1 MLAGL
6 QEGLQG
12 QWRSLRADL
21 FPKVVLLDLSDPQL
35 LIGQALKAGKPVE
48 PIWTAPVPARTC
60 REGLPVAIDAL
71 GDFIG
76 DLLLEHSTPDAGLVV
91 ALPRELGLWRP
102 LSWPEGAQPS
112 MAVEELR
119 ERQVNLEWPFSLE
132 AAVLDVQPLEQ
143 QPGQSLVVGTSQ
155 EALETW
161 IEVFAVAGGSLRH
174 LIPAQACLHVAL
186 EAELAEAPAGQLVG
200 LLQPAT
206 RDCQL
211 LVWRDGVPEFER
223 TLPLAADR
231 LVPEL
236 ARCLGFCRSRL
247 GPGPIRL
254 LQGEPLEAA
263 TVIEEQLDL
272 AVEMVDRG
280 EYGSLHLA
288 GLGRLALAR

>member
-21 FPKVVLLDLSDPQL
+21 FPKVVLLDLSDPQV

-48 PIWTAPVPARTC
+48 PVWTVPVPARTC
-60 REGLPVAIDAL
+60 REGVPVAIEAL
-71 GDFIG
+71 GDLIG
-76 DLLLEHSTPDAGLVV
+76 DLLLEHSSLNPGLVV
-91 ALPRELGLWRP
+91 ALPRELGLWRL
-102 LSWPEGAQPS
+102 LSWPEGAQPA

-119 ERQVNLEWPFSLE
+119 ERQINLKWPVNLE
-132 AAVLDVQPLEQ
+132 AAVLDVQPMEQ
-143 QPGQSLVVGTSQ
+143 QPGESLVVGTSQ
-155 EALETW
+155 EALESW
-161 IEVFAVAGGSLRH
+161 IEVFAFAGGSLRH

-200 LLQPAT
+200 LLQPSSH
-206 RDCQL
+206 DCQL
-211 LVWRDGVPEFER
+211 LVWRDGVPEFEHI
-223 TLPLAADR
+223 LPLAPDQ
-231 LVPEL
+231 LVPAL

-254 LQGEPLEAA
+254 LQGESLEAA
-263 TVIEEQLDL
+263 TAIAEQLGL
-272 AVEMVDRG
+272 PVEMADRG

>member
-21 FPKVVLLDLSDPQL
+21 FPRVVLLDLSDPQL
-35 LIGQALKAGKPVE
+35 VIGQALKAGKPVE

-102 LSWPEGAQPS
+102 LSWPEGAQPA

-119 ERQVNLEWPFSLE
+119 ERQVNLDWPFSLE

-143 QPGQSLVVGTSQ
+143 VPGQSLVVGTSQ

-186 EAELAEAPAGQLVG
+186 EAELAEAPASQLVG
-200 LLQPAT
+200 LLQPSG

-223 TLPLAADR
+223 ILPLAPDQ
-231 LVPEL
+231 LVPAL
-236 ARCLGFCRSRL
+236 AQSLGFCRSRL

-263 TVIEEQLDL
+263 TAIEEQLDL
-272 AVEMVDRG
+272 PVEMVDRG